1 MLPLPSPPAGTLP
14 PQPFFVSGPQ
24 RVRLARERYF
34 DEGQRPTGLVPEPVI
49 QSWARCI
56 SAHHRPQDNIT
67 FDPVSRSRMH
77 AALARNRPLLR
88 AAAEELQRL
97 EAAVGAT
104 GCRVLLTD
112 AEGVVVHATPGSG
125 RPRELLPIVSRVGV
139 NLAESVVGTNAPAV
153 VLKTGQACA
162 VSGAEH
168 FFDSVQ
174 RLHCAAA
181 PIRDANGGV
190 AGVLDL
196 TVEARPFGFDASALV
211 GVVAVAIENRL
222 LQEAA
227 HQHLVLQFQVS
238 PALLG
243 SPLEA
248 LVGVD
253 ALGRVAW
260 ANSTAQQLLGLA
272 LHTPQRPAA
281 ETLFGQRLDTL
292 MSQTSQTLAQ
302 PCRLPNGL
310 TVWLRARRPGADG
323 LQGAFGG
330 ASGSRTPS
338 ALPAQLARPEPP
350 VSLGSQ
356 AHPAEPPMP
365 LHPQPPARSHLQ
377 PDTLGSVAS
386 ASAQALPP
394 TASGPVEHAPAHS
407 QADGATAATAVAAPG
422 TVAATLGDHQRELID
437 KVLADCQGNI
447 SRAARRL
454 GVSRGLLYRRRRDA
468 ERALS
473 CRAGGAGAAAG
484 PTGSG
489 LGDLD

>member
-1 MLPLPSPPAGTLP
+1 
-14 PQPFFVSGPQ
+14 
-24 RVRLARERYF
+24 VRLARERYF

-56 SAHHRPQDNIT
+56 SAHRRPQDAIA

-77 AALARNRPLLR
+77 SVLARNRPLLR
-88 AAAEELQRL
+88 AAADELQRL

-162 VSGAEH
+162 VTGAEH

-253 ALGRVAW
+253 AQGQVAW

-272 LHTPQRPAA
+272 LHTLQRPAA

-292 MSQTSQTLAQ
+292 MGQTGQALAQ

-323 LQGAFGG
+323 LQGVCSGG
-330 ASGSRTPS
+330 TGSNTPAAHS
-338 ALPAQLARPEPP
+338 LQRARPEHTA
-350 VSLGSQ
+350 SLGAPSR
-356 AHPAEPPMP
+356 PAEPPIP
-365 LHPQPPARSHLQ
+365 LHPQPSARTQLQSHTIEPAASAVAPALSPTVPAPDGPSPAHLQ
-377 PDTLGSVAS
+377 ADVA
-386 ASAQALPP
+386 A
-394 TASGPVEHAPAHS
+394 
-407 QADGATAATAVAAPG
+407 AATPGGAPG
-422 TVAATLGDHQRELID
+422 AGAATLGDHQRELID
-437 KVLADCQGNI
+437 KVMADCEGNI

-473 CRAGGAGAAAG
+473 SCTGGAAS
-484 PTGSG
+484 PTVSA